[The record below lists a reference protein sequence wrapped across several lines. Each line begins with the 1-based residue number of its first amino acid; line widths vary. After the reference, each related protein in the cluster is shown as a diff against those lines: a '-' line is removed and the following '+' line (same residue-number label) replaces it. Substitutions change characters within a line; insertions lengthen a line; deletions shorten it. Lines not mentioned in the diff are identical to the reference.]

1 MTFMRDVKHV
11 EMWIDLGA
19 FGVGRMVFGR
29 PPTGPALSARGCQ
42 PTIKLS

>member
-1 MTFMRDVKHV
+1 MFVRGVKHV

-29 PPTGPALSARGCQ
+29 PPTGPACRRVVSQ
-42 PTIKLS
+42 PTIRLS